1 MTTENKS
8 ISEEK
13 LTAFMTKAAADF
25 GATWSGVLVNIGDK
39 LGLYKEMSRSGP
51 ISSEEPA
58 NRTGPTFLIGANRT
72 RIWFTS
78 RRGQIE

>member
-25 GATWSGVLVNIGDK
+25 GATW
-39 LGLYKEMSRSGP
+39 E
-51 ISSEEPA
+51 
-58 NRTGPTFLIGANRT
+58 
-72 RIWFTS
+72 
-78 RRGQIE
+78 